1 HHVQLGPLLR
11 HAEHPGHRAARRGY
25 LQHRTVPA
33 PSRPDGVHRGVLHPH
48 RRADDG
54 RGVRLVRAGPG
65 RNQPGITPPQWL
77 GPAQP
82 ASRRSVRSARRGQL
96 PDPVGQGRVAVFD
109 GRAGRQLRAPAV
121 PAGLSGVSAWRHG
134 RSLAVLRAAPGDGRY
149 GIPAE
154 PHLAQITRLPQLQR
168 RRPARAAPGPGR
180 AGGDR
185 APARRRRAQH
195 HRRPVRPGVQRPRP
209 VHRAG
214 PGQGR
219 YRRGSGHGA
228 DGSLA
233 QERQGPVHRQRGQPV
248 RVRRPGQC
256 PDILRHQGR
265 DRTGHG
271 RRQLAANRA
280 LPAQTTVTVV
290 AGGTVVRV
298 TNESWRVR
306 NNCPDRRAMPMKLP
320 EVEYE
325 APTTVAEAVDLLAE
339 HGDEASVL
347 AGGQSLIPLLALRLA
362 RPEVLIDINR
372 VDELSGVSAADGHV
386 TIGAMTREY
395 VAEESGTV
403 ADTLP
408 LLAAALPLIGH
419 EAIRSR
425 GTIGGSLA
433 HADPAA
439 ELPAVA
445 RALDAEFVVRGPSG
459 TRVIP
464 AAQWFDGYLTTSRRP
479 DELLAEVRFPAAR
492 PGTGVSFEE
501 VARRHGDFAIVGLAA
516 SLVLSGGV
524 ISDARLAFAG
534 VSDVP
539 VRATA
544 AEDLLA
550 GERPSAELFDEAA
563 RRATEDL
570 DPPADLHGS
579 SDSRKTVAAAVVR
592 RGLRAAA
599 DNAARGSN

>member
-1 HHVQLGPLLR
+1 
-11 HAEHPGHRAARRGY
+11 
-25 LQHRTVPA
+25 
-33 PSRPDGVHRGVLHPH
+33 
-48 RRADDG
+48 
-54 RGVRLVRAGPG
+54 
-65 RNQPGITPPQWL
+65 
-77 GPAQP
+77 
-82 ASRRSVRSARRGQL
+82 
-96 PDPVGQGRVAVFD
+96 
-109 GRAGRQLRAPAV
+109 
-121 PAGLSGVSAWRHG
+121 
-134 RSLAVLRAAPGDGRY
+134 
-149 GIPAE
+149 
-154 PHLAQITRLPQLQR
+154 
-168 RRPARAAPGPGR
+168 
-180 AGGDR
+180 
-185 APARRRRAQH
+185 
-195 HRRPVRPGVQRPRP
+195 
-209 VHRAG
+209 
-214 PGQGR
+214 
-219 YRRGSGHGA
+219 
-228 DGSLA
+228 
-233 QERQGPVHRQRGQPV
+233 
-248 RVRRPGQC
+248 
-256 PDILRHQGR
+256 
-265 DRTGHG
+265 
-271 RRQLAANRA
+271 
-280 LPAQTTVTVV
+280 
-290 AGGTVVRV
+290 
-298 TNESWRVR
+298 
-306 NNCPDRRAMPMKLP
+306 MKLP
-320 EVEYE
+320 PVEYE
-325 APTTVAEAVDLLAE
+325 APTTVAEALDLLAE

-362 RPEVLIDINR
+362 RPEVLIDINGI
-372 VDELSGVSAADGHV
+372 DELSGVSAANGHV
-386 TIGAMTREY
+386 AIGATTREY

-479 DELLAEVRFPAAR
+479 DELLAEVRFPAAG

-516 SLVLSGGV
+516 SLVFSDGV
-524 ISDARLAFAG
+524 ISEARLAFAG

-539 VRATA
+539 VRAAA

-579 SDSRKTVAAAVVR
+579 SDYRKTVAAAVVR

-599 DNAARGSN
+599 DNARERQ